1 MGRHWRHCSD
11 EAEADAAPGVYV
23 QTRDRSKG
31 VAGVVVEAD
40 AIRIDVEEAKGR
52 SGWSRVVRGKNQGV
66 TGGAVTAK
74 PRGPVGAKEQP
85 WARQGRQGGGVPRA
99 A

>member
-1 MGRHWRHCSD
+1 MGRHWRHSSD

-23 QTRDRSKG
+23 QNRDCSK
-31 VAGVVVEAD
+31 VVDGVVMETD
-40 AIRIDVEEAKGR
+40 AIRIDIEEAKGR
-52 SGWSRVVRGKNQGV
+52 PEWSRVVRGKNQGV
-66 TGGAVTAK
+66 TGGAVRAK
-74 PRGPVGAKEQP
+74 PRGPVGGKEQP